1 MMVFREKSYTFATI
15 LRITRYKIEL
25 RVKHK
30 HIKYMKQ
37 RITFILFAAVLLF
50 SACGTPKN
58 IVYFQ
63 DLTDGQIQ
71 KLASYKGITLKH
83 GDMISIV
90 VNTKSAELSN
100 LLNMP
105 VSSQII
111 GAPQQVS
118 LNQGQGTSG
127 YTIDSEGNIE
137 FPLIGKVHLGGMT
150 REEVAATI
158 KQQLEQKNVAINP
171 VVTVEF
177 LNMSFSVLGEVTKPG
192 KYEITKDKITIM
204 EAIGTAEDMT
214 IYGMRDSVVV
224 FREEDGRHETYV
236 LNMLK
241 GSQVIESPAYYLQQN
256 DVVYVKPNNYRK
268 RQSSQNGN
276 QLQSTSF
283 WISLASLLTTAAVLL
298 K

>member
-1 MMVFREKSYTFATI
+1 
-15 LRITRYKIEL
+15 
-25 RVKHK
+25 
-30 HIKYMKQ
+30 MKQ

-137 FPLIGKVHLGGMT
+137 FPLIGKIHLGGMT

-158 KQQLEQKNVAINP
+158 KQQLEQKNVAVNP

-192 KYEITKDKITIM
+192 KYEITKDKTTIL